1 VTTLIVTLTM
11 FVPLIMAL
19 PIANVLHIQLPKYH
33 DNHDLVFH
41 LRQLTKICVTNGE
54 NIPGHKLQYF
64 SNSLKGKVV
73 NWFAR
78 FETTWPIAGDEVQQA
93 FISRFSEVQSE
104 GQAIAIL
111 HYAK

>member
-1 VTTLIVTLTM
+1 MTTSIVTLSM

-19 PIANVLHIQLPKYH
+19 PSANVLRIQLPKYH
-33 DNHDLVFH
+33 DNDDLVFH
-41 LRQLTKICVTNGE
+41 LWQLTKICVTNGE

-64 SNSLKGKVV
+64 PNSLQGKVV

-78 FETTWPIAGDEVQQA
+78 FETTWPVARDEIQRA
-93 FISRFSEVQSE
+93 FIPRFSEVQSE
-104 GQAIAIL
+104 GQAVAIL